1 MPIQARFDNNETVD
15 VGMNDV
21 LSSEAAEDRDQTH
34 LTGFRSATI
43 QAKMPKETEQA
54 FLEKL
59 VLRLK

>member
-1 MPIQARFDNNETVD
+1 MT
-15 VGMNDV
+15 V

-34 LTGFRSATI
+34 LTGFRSATK

-59 VLRLK
+59 VPSVAKRSKENAYTSGT